1 VAISAARARQI
12 CTQSELDLVLQSTT
26 KNIGQLDTKQLKAAI
41 RRARTLRDKWRD
53 LAHSQTRDTKANNPD
68 KLGEANARSGEKG
81 ELFDEVLQRFEKRLT
96 KLDDAATKVAARSTK
111 VAARSTKVARAGKTN
126 AAVDHR
132 ADRAEIR
139 SVLSEKTDVLNSPNK
154 PAASK
159 KAVAKKTP
167 TKKATVKKTNAKAA
181 PTAAETN
188 GSISKPA
195 AKPPRRKAAA
205 ANNGAA
211 AAALAADRS
220 PVQSDS
226 MTGADK
232 KRNLKAK
239 TVAKAT
245 AVKRSG
251 APRIEGHISS
261 QGRRNQAKRNSR

>member
-111 VAARSTKVARAGKTN
+111 VARAGKTS

>member
-12 CTQSELDLVLQSTT
+12 CTQSELNLVLQSTT
-26 KNIGQLDTKQLKAAI
+26 KNIGQLDSKQLKASI

-53 LAHSQTRDTKANNPD
+53 LAHSQTRDTKSTNPD
-68 KLGEANARSGEKG
+68 KLGEANARSSEKG
-81 ELFDEVLQRFEKRLT
+81 ELFDEVLQRFEKRLA
-96 KLDDAATKVAARSTK
+96 KLDDAATKVAKSTK
-111 VAARSTKVARAGKTN
+111 TTRSAKPS

-139 SVLSEKTDVLNSPNK
+139 SVLNEKTDVLNAPSK
-154 PAASK
+154 KTAIK
-159 KAVAKKTP
+159 KAVANKPP
-167 TKKATVKKTNAKAA
+167 TKKATGKKTNTQAA

-188 GSISKPA
+188 GAIGKPTV
-195 AKPPRRKAAA
+195 KKPRRKTAA

-211 AAALAADRS
+211 AAALAAERS

-226 MTGADK
+226 LTGADK

-245 AVKRSG
+245 AVQRSG

-261 QGRRNQAKRNSR
+261 QGRRNQAKRNAR